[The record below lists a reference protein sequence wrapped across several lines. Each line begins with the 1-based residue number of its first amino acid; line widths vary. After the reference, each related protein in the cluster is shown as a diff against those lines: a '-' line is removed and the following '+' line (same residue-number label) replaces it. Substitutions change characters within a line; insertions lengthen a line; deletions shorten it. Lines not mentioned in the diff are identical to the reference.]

1 MGQIYHVDLRQAAW
15 FSALPWAM
23 MAVLGYVAGAIS
35 DMLIQSGRS
44 VTFTRKVMQVLL
56 VFISC
61 NYSLFCT
68 EEYLSCLFV
77 ISSGAVHL

>member
-1 MGQIYHVDLRQAAW
+1 MHLIACILGQIFHVDLRQAAW

-23 MAVLGYVAGAIS
+23 MAVLGYAAGAIS

-56 VFISC
+56 ILASALCFT
-61 NYSLFCT
+61 L
-68 EEYLSCLFV
+68 
-77 ISSGAVHL
+77 